1 MIPAVLREERQ
12 FRLLFLGQTLSV
24 IGDRI
29 TSVVLPFAVLS
40 IGGSTTDVGLV
51 AAAGFLPFIV
61 LGLVGGVIADRLRGG
76 AHHDLF
82 RPRAGRAARAAAHH
96 DPLRRRAAR
105 DAADRRRAAGHGRG
119 PGVAPR
125 RADRDLRR
133 GGLVL

>member
-61 LGLVGGVIADRLRGG
+61 LRLVGGGIADRPQRRGIMILSPAPRLGTPLTPRVLLGTG
-76 AHHDLF
+76 AGQGGGPPPPTPSF
-82 RPRAGRAARAAAHH
+82 
-96 DPLRRRAAR
+96 
-105 DAADRRRAAGHGRG
+105 RAAGS
-119 PGVAPR
+119 
-125 RADRDLRR
+125 
-133 GGLVL
+133 

>member
-29 TSVVLPFAVLS
+29 TMVVLPFAVLS

-61 LGLVGGVIADRLRGG
+61 LGLVGGVVADRIE
-76 AHHDLF
+76 
-82 RPRAGRAARAAAHH
+82 
-96 DPLRRRAAR
+96 RRRVMVASDLARLATQLTAGLLLVTDHAQVWHLAVLTAAFG
-105 DAADRRRAAGHGRG
+105 A
-119 PGVAPR
+119 
-125 RADRDLRR
+125 
-133 GGLVL
+133 

>member
-61 LGLVGGVIADRLRGG
+61 LGLVGGVIADRLE
-76 AHHDLF
+76 
-82 RPRAGRAARAAAHH
+82 
-96 DPLRRRAAR
+96 RRRIMILS
-105 DAADRRRAAGHGRG
+105 DAVRLRAPPTPRGPPGHGRG
-119 PGVAPR
+119 QGW
-125 RADRDLRR
+125 
-133 GGLVL
+133 G